1 MQNLFSYP
9 LKLEDMSSATQK
21 YVLKA
26 NKNNLEYIT
35 NVMQVPA
42 VKSFTAEIN
51 VQLHKKEH
59 VIDVFGVVDSEI
71 EQTSVIS
78 LDNFVKPYHVEF
90 QMKFD
95 TKMTPADIKEL
106 DFDLNDDVPDI
117 LDNGQI
123 DLASIAME
131 QLALEI
137 DDFPRKEGEVFS
149 FKSEFDEET
158 TLASNPFAVLKKIK
172 K

>member
-1 MQNLFSYP
+1 
-9 LKLEDMSSATQK
+9 
-21 YVLKA
+21 
-26 NKNNLEYIT
+26 
-35 NVMQVPA
+35 
-42 VKSFTAEIN
+42 
-51 VQLHKKEH
+51 
-59 VIDVFGVVDSEI
+59 
-71 EQTSVIS
+71 
-78 LDNFVKPYHVEF
+78 
-90 QMKFD
+90 MKFD
-95 TKMTPADIKEL
+95 TKMTQADIKEL